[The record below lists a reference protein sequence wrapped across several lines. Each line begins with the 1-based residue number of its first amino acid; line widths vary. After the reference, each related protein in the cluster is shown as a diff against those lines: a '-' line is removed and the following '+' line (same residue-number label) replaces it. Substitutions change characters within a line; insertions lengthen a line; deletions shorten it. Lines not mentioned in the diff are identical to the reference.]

1 MQGTSLP
8 GVGLVLS
15 LPGVGLLLSVSEG
28 GVTFV
33 RVRRGFTFVCVRRR
47 VTFPRRKTRF
57 PFSPVADRI
66 RGQEG
71 PVSTVSRLH
80 LTRGKSNPFAET
92 GRDLG
97 PDKGL
102 EGRKRRSTIPRAG
115 CETPLGT
122 GFGLQL
128 RSRMPGKLRRKQL
141 LQIPLA

>member
-15 LPGVGLLLSVSEG
+15 VLGVGLLLSVSEG

-33 RVRRGFTFVCVRRR
+33 RVRRGFTFVCVRKG

-71 PVSTVSRLH
+71 PVSTVSLASDPGQIQP
-80 LTRGKSNPFAET
+80 LRGD
-92 GRDLG
+92 RQ
-97 PDKGL
+97 
-102 EGRKRRSTIPRAG
+102 
-115 CETPLGT
+115 
-122 GFGLQL
+122 GFGA
-128 RSRMPGKLRRKQL
+128 R
-141 LQIPLA
+141 

>member
-15 LPGVGLLLSVSEG
+15 VLGVGLLLSVSEG

-33 RVRRGFTFVCVRRR
+33 RVRRGVTFVCVRRG

-57 PFSPVADRI
+57 PSSPVADRI

-122 GFGLQL
+122 GFGLQP
-128 RSRMPGKLRRKQL
+128 RSRIPGKLRRKQL